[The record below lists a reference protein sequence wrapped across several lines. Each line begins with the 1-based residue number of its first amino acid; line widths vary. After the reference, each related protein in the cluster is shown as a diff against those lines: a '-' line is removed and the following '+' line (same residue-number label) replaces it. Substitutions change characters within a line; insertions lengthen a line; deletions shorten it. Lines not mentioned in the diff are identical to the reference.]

1 MDEGSPICVQ
11 DERCPARAHLVQPA
25 DMAPEPYLCIKPA
38 CGNDCSGCNN
48 AISPQTMRDYA
59 IAHAAVLAAQPAPVP
74 DQPQGEP
81 YAHIISVV
89 TDAGPTKMFTA
100 PSDPRGFP
108 VYLHP
113 AAPVPVPVPVP
124 PGWKLVPVKPTPEM
138 RQAALEM
145 SRGWHP
151 TGCEPMPHA
160 YEIWASD
167 LVYRAMIAA
176 SPEKP

>member
-1 MDEGSPICVQ
+1 MTTTLLQPT
-11 DERCPARAHLVQPA
+11 DERAAFEAWLCPS
-25 DMAPEPYLCIKPA
+25 D
-38 CGNDCSGCNN
+38 
-48 AISPQTMRDYA
+48 DYA
-59 IAHAAVLAAQPAPVP
+59 MNRLTLEKRADGNYAQALPRLQWKVWQARAVLAAQPA
-74 DQPQGEP
+74 
-81 YAHIISVV
+81 
-89 TDAGPTKMFTA
+89 
-100 PSDPRGFP
+100 
-108 VYLHP
+108 
-113 AAPVPVPVPVP
+113 PVPVP